1 DEMTINDPR
10 PPFRVRLQG
19 PAAWPA
25 SGNVALFANVLRP
38 TEVRVAGVDFFVG
51 EDKVATATA
60 PPYRATVEATR
71 FPGAVYA
78 RAVARAGDQEANDV
92 LFFGDPAH
100 ASADVTLQ
108 QVPVSV
114 V

>member
-1 DEMTINDPR
+1 QVGLFR
-10 PPFRVRLQG
+10 HGPPPAEVRGARVRFL
-19 PAAWPA
+19 
-25 SGNVALFANVLRP
+25 L
-38 TEVRVAGVDFFVG
+38 G

-60 PPYRATVEATR
+60 PPYGATVEATR

-114 V
+114 VGAGGAPLRANELTLW